1 MVLPLLD
8 APAPE
13 AKVVAVCIHGLGLGS
28 WLFEPWLPTFH
39 AAGISVRAL
48 TLPGHGADRSNV
60 GMAELLDAVERVVT
74 EAQAQSLPVA
84 IVGHSIGGLLAQQ
97 VVSRR
102 ELHAAAL
109 VCPMPPGQ
117 IFSIPTPSSVKFLPE
132 SLPRLLAGKPYRPS
146 WAAYRALGLNVADEV
161 VARAFYER
169 VTAWPNRLCRQ
180 LVRRPWVN
188 ASAVTTP
195 VLVTIGAKDPMV
207 PWQKGRLLGDLYE
220 AVVWRYDDLSH
231 SPTHEPGGFRMA
243 RDVAQFVVEP
253 HRPQVI
259 ESEGYGPSEG
269 IGVEQRR
276 ARRGEL
282 MKKRSAYGQKKAAR

>member
-1 MVLPLLD
+1 MPLPVLVS
-8 APAPE
+8 PAPE
-13 AKVVAVCIHGLGLGS
+13 PKVLGVCVHGLGLGP

-39 AAGISVRAL
+39 AAGVSVRAI
-48 TLPGHGADRSNV
+48 TLPGHGADTGNI
-60 GMAELLDAVERVVT
+60 GIDDLLSAVESALDD
-74 EAQAQSLPVA
+74 AQKQPLPVA
-84 IVGHSIGGLLAQQ
+84 IVGHSIGGLLAQIA
-97 VVSRR
+97 VSRR

-117 IFSIPTPSSVKFLPE
+117 IRTIPALSGAKYLPE
-132 SLPRLLAGKPYRPS
+132 SLGPLLRGKPYRPS
-146 WAAYRALGLNVADEV
+146 WEAYRALGLNASEESVAKT
-161 VARAFYER
+161 FYDH

-180 LVRRPWVN
+180 LARPPAVD
-188 ASAVTTP
+188 AAAVTTP
-195 VLVTIGAKDPMV
+195 VLVALGMRDPMV

-231 SPTHEPGGFRMA
+231 SPTHEPGGLRMA
-243 RDVAQFVVEP
+243 RDVAQFVVSP

-282 MKKRSAYGQKKAAR
+282 MKKRSAYGQRKAAR